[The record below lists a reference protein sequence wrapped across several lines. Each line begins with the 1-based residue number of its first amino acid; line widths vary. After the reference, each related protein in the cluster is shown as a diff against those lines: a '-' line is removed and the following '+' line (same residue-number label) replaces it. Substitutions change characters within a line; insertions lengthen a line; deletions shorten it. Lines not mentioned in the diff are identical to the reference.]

1 MKKKFPND
9 GRSRV
14 TTDLYRKNFNDIFGK
29 KKNKK
34 GYKEASLG
42 SFFDSCLSP
51 EEKEKRKKNV

>member
-1 MKKKFPND
+1 MANWDGKSRPVND
-9 GRSRV
+9 K
-14 TTDLYRKNFNDIFGK
+14 YRKNFDDIFGK

-51 EEKEKRKKNV
+51 EEKKKRKKNV

>member
-1 MKKKFPND
+1 MPGNWDGKSRPVND
-9 GRSRV
+9 E
-14 TTDLYRKNFNDIFGK
+14 YRENFNDIFGK

-51 EEKEKRKKNV
+51 EEKKKRKKDV

>member
-29 KKNKK
+29 KIKKDEEVEGYYIDGYYDKNSKLLVKK
-34 GYKEASLG
+34 KS
-42 SFFDSCLSP
+42 
-51 EEKEKRKKNV
+51 

>member
-1 MKKKFPND
+1 MPGNWDGKSRPVND
-9 GRSRV
+9 K
-14 TTDLYRKNFNDIFGK
+14 YRENFNDIFGK

-51 EEKEKRKKNV
+51 EEKKKRKKDV

>member
-1 MKKKFPND
+1 MPGNWDGKSRPVND
-9 GRSRV
+9 K
-14 TTDLYRKNFNDIFGK
+14 YRENFNDIFGK

-51 EEKEKRKKNV
+51 EEKKKRKTDV

>member
-1 MKKKFPND
+1 MPGNWDGKSRPVND
-9 GRSRV
+9 K
-14 TTDLYRKNFNDIFGK
+14 YRENFNDIFGK

-51 EEKEKRKKNV
+51 EERKKRKKDV

>member
-1 MKKKFPND
+1 MPGNWDGKSRPVND
-9 GRSRV
+9 K
-14 TTDLYRKNFNDIFGK
+14 YRENFNDIFGK

-51 EEKEKRKKNV
+51 EEKKKKKKDV